1 MIKPIEKE
9 EQKPLNLIK
18 IFFRVLHQ
26 LSACVLG
33 GLVIYNYL
41 SNNELAKKMKKN
53 ANHSRFNSFLGI
65 LLFATGITNI
75 FLIKNEKDLSKN
87 EIHKLWQHFF
97 ELKFVLSLFLTPLIY
112 PLTMLFAEDGKYI

>member
-1 MIKPIEKE
+1 MRKSIEKE
-9 EQKPLNLIK
+9 EQKPLNLTK

-26 LSACVLG
+26 LSAGVLG

-53 ANHSRFNSFLGI
+53 TNHTRFNSFLGI

-75 FLIKNEKDLSKN
+75 FLIQNDKDLSKN
-87 EIHKLWQHFF
+87 EIHKLW
-97 ELKFVLSLFLTPLIY
+97 
-112 PLTMLFAEDGKYI
+112 